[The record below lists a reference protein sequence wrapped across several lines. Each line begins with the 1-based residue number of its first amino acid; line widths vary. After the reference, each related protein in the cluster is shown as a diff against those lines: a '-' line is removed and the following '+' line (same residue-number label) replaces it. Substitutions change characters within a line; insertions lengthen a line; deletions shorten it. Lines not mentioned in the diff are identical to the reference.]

1 MKRTTILSGA
11 KFISEAL
18 LKVQRGNEIAE
29 RERTAAARWA
39 ARARRE
45 ERQLGNDRRIFA
57 EGREDRPD
65 RKRVRNNFSTE
76 EAGRYGGGTI
86 LANVRNTGATLI
98 TERRGAKYHKKSIR
112 TYSVNNYGSQVCRVS
127 ANRY

>member
-1 MKRTTILSGA
+1 MKKVTTILSGA

-39 ARARRE
+39 ARAARE
-45 ERQLGNDRRIFA
+45 ERRLGNAGRIFA

-76 EAGRYGGGTI
+76 EAGRLGGGTI
-86 LANVRNTGATLI
+86 LATIRNNKTHI
-98 TERRGAKYHKKSIR
+98 T
-112 TYSVNNYGSQVCRVS
+112 QVCRVS